1 MSMSAHATEGVCDGQ
16 VSGKQVG
23 GQEVLK
29 TGYGLR
35 IG

>member
-1 MSMSAHATEGVCDGQ
+1 MSAHATGGGFDSQ

-23 GQEVLK
+23 GREVLK